1 MSMLRTR
8 FLKDYQARDNYGDV
22 DESSIICLH
31 MANSTWESDVLHIGM
46 FEREVG
52 TTEDRVGVLMNFTLE
67 EVKEL
72 ADELARFIESAEAS
86 RNKENQNE

>member
-8 FLKDYQARDNYGDV
+8 FLKDYQARDNYGDI
-22 DESSIICLH
+22 DETSTICLH
-31 MANSTWESDVLHIGM
+31 LANSTWESDVLHIGM

-52 TTEDRVGVLMNFTLE
+52 TTEDRLAVLMNFTLE

-72 ADELARFIESAEAS
+72 AAEFARFIQSAEAS
-86 RNKENQNE
+86 RNQERQEP

>member
-8 FLKDYQARDNYGDV
+8 FLKDYQARDNWGDI
-22 DESSIICLH
+22 DETSVICLH
-31 MANSTWESDVLHIGM
+31 LANSTWESDVLHIGM

-52 TTEDRVGVLMNFTLE
+52 TTNDNLAVTMNFTLE

-72 ADELARFIESAEAS
+72 AAELARFIESAEAS
-86 RNKENQNE
+86 RNKARND